1 MLLFCLL
8 QREMIHMKTSNMQT
22 NIVLHDIPLPYR
34 DFLETDNSLYSFNQ
48 TFLDKEES
56 FFINVLCYLADT
68 FGISLTSSEADVLYR
83 HFCLMREYNKITNL
97 TRITDT
103 WSALVLHYL
112 DSLLNIL
119 VMQDLNIDVCKQ
131 TILDLGTG
139 AGFPGIPLSTKVPKK
154 LVLCDS
160 VGKKTKFLS
169 HYIEEN
175 RNDEPIYIENK
186 RVEELS
192 PQYDQQFTLIV
203 TRAVA
208 RLSILLE
215 YASPLL
221 DHNGMLICS
230 KAQLSEAEFQHAEK
244 VASICGFR
252 FVSRETFELPLQM
265 GHREFVVYCKE
276 HKAKIKLPRNI
287 GDAVHKPL

>member
-1 MLLFCLL
+1 
-8 QREMIHMKTSNMQT
+8 MKISDKQI
-22 NIVLHDIPLPYR
+22 NIAVHDIPLPYR
-34 DFLETDNSLYSFNQ
+34 DFLKDDNGLYSFNNS
-48 TFLDKEES
+48 FLDKEDS
-56 FFINVLCYLADT
+56 FFINILCYLADA
-68 FGISLTSSEADVLYR
+68 FGIRITVSEADVLYK
-83 HFCLMREYNKITNL
+83 HFCSMREYNKITNL

-119 VMQDLNIDVCKQ
+119 VMQNLNINLQTQ

-139 AGFPGIPLSTKVPKK
+139 AGFPGIPLSIKVPKK

-169 HYIEEN
+169 HYIAEN
-175 RNDEPIYIENK
+175 RIDGPNYIENK

-192 PQYDQQFTLIV
+192 PQYDHQFTLIV

-208 RLSILLE
+208 QLSILLE

-221 DHNGMLICS
+221 NHNGLLICS
-230 KAQLSEAEFQHAEK
+230 KAQLSETESQHAEK

-265 GHREFVVYCKE
+265 GHRAVSYT
-276 HKAKIKLPRNI
+276 HLTLPTNRE
-287 GDAVHKPL
+287 V

>member
-1 MLLFCLL
+1 
-8 QREMIHMKTSNMQT
+8 MKTSDMPI
-22 NIVLHDIPLPYR
+22 NINLYDIPLPYR
-34 DFLETDNSLYSFNQ
+34 DFLEINNGLYSFNT

-56 FFINVLCYLADT
+56 FFIHMLCYLVGAYD
-68 FGISLTSSEADVLYR
+68 IVLTVKEADVLYK
-83 HFCLMREYNKITNL
+83 HFCSMRAYNKTTNL

-103 WSALVLHYL
+103 WNALVLHYL
-112 DSLLNIL
+112 DSLLNLL
-119 VMQDLNIDVCKQ
+119 VMQNLNIDMHTQ
-131 TILDLGTG
+131 TILDIGTG
-139 AGFPGIPLSTKVPKK
+139 AGFPGIPLSIKMPKK

-160 VGKKTKFLS
+160 VGKKAKFLS
-169 HYIEEN
+169 DYMRAYGVDDH
-175 RNDEPIYIENK
+175 IYIENK

-192 PQYDQQFTLIV
+192 PQYNYQFSLIV

-221 DHNGMLICS
+221 QHNGLLICS
-230 KAQLSEAEFQHAEK
+230 KAQLSDEEIQHAEK
-244 VASICGFR
+244 ITSLCGFTC
-252 FVSRETFELPLQM
+252 VSRETLELPLQM

-276 HKAKIKLPRNI
+276 NKEKIKLPRNI

>member
-1 MLLFCLL
+1 
-8 QREMIHMKTSNMQT
+8 MIYMKISDKQI
-22 NIVLHDIPLPYR
+22 NIALHDIPLPYR
-34 DFLETDNSLYSFNQ
+34 DFLKDDNGLYSFNNS
-48 TFLDKEES
+48 FLDKEDS
-56 FFINVLCYLADT
+56 FFINILCYLADA
-68 FGISLTSSEADVLYR
+68 FGIRITVSEADVLYK
-83 HFCLMREYNKITNL
+83 HFCSMREYNKITNL

-119 VMQDLNIDVCKQ
+119 VMQNLNINLQTQ

-139 AGFPGIPLSTKVPKK
+139 AGFPGIPLSIKLPKK

-169 HYIEEN
+169 HYIAEN
-175 RNDEPIYIENK
+175 CIDGPIYIENK

-192 PQYDQQFTLIV
+192 PQYDHQFTLIV

-208 RLSILLE
+208 QLSILLE

-221 DHNGMLICS
+221 NHNGLLICS

-265 GHREFVVYCKE
+265 GHREFVVYRKE
-276 HKAKIKLPRNI
+276 NKAKIKLPRNI

>member
-1 MLLFCLL
+1 MFCLL
-8 QREMIHMKTSNMQT
+8 QREMIYMTASNTQT
-22 NIVLHDIPLPYR
+22 NITLHDIPLPYR
-34 DFLETDNSLYSFNQ
+34 DFLATDNSLYSFNQ

-68 FGISLTSSEADVLYR
+68 FGINLSSSEADALYK
-83 HFCLMREYNKITNL
+83 HFCSMREYNKVTNL

-112 DSLLNIL
+112 DSLLNML
-119 VMQDLNIDVCKQ
+119 VMQNLNINLQTQ

-139 AGFPGIPLSTKVPKK
+139 AGFPGIPLSIKVPKK

-175 RNDEPIYIENK
+175 RIDSPIYIENK

-192 PQYDQQFTLIV
+192 PQYNQQFTLIV

-221 DHNGMLICS
+221 HNNGLLICS
-230 KAQLSEAEFQHAEK
+230 KAQLSEEEFQHAENI
-244 VASICGFR
+244 SSTCGFR
-252 FVSRETFELPLQM
+252 FVSRETFELPLHM
-265 GHREFVVYCKE
+265 GHREFVVYRKE
-276 HKAKIKLPRNI
+276 NEAKIKLPRNI

>member
-1 MLLFCLL
+1 
-8 QREMIHMKTSNMQT
+8 MIYMKISDKQI
-22 NIVLHDIPLPYR
+22 NIAVHDIPLPYR
-34 DFLETDNSLYSFNQ
+34 DFLKDDNGLYSFNNS
-48 TFLDKEES
+48 FLDKEDS
-56 FFINVLCYLADT
+56 FFINILCYLADA
-68 FGISLTSSEADVLYR
+68 FGIRITVSEADVLYK
-83 HFCLMREYNKITNL
+83 HFCSMREYNKVTNL

-103 WSALVLHYL
+103 WNALVLHYL
-112 DSLLNIL
+112 DSLLNML
-119 VMQDLNIDVCKQ
+119 VMQNLNINLQTQ

-139 AGFPGIPLSTKVPKK
+139 AGFPGIPLSIKVPKK

-169 HYIEEN
+169 HYIKDN
-175 RNDEPIYIENK
+175 RINNSIYIENK

-192 PQYDQQFTLIV
+192 PQYNQQFTLIV

-215 YASPLL
+215 YASPLS
-221 DHNGMLICS
+221 HNNGLLICS
-230 KAQLSEAEFQHAEK
+230 KAQLSEEEFQHAENI
-244 VASICGFR
+244 SSTCGFR

-265 GHREFVVYCKE
+265 GHREFVVYRKE
-276 HKAKIKLPRNI
+276 NEAKIKLPRNI

>member
-1 MLLFCLL
+1 
-8 QREMIHMKTSNMQT
+8 MKISDKQI
-22 NIVLHDIPLPYR
+22 NIAVHDIPLPYR
-34 DFLETDNSLYSFNQ
+34 DFLKDDNGLYSFNNS
-48 TFLDKEES
+48 FLDKEDS
-56 FFINVLCYLADT
+56 FFINILCYLADA
-68 FGISLTSSEADVLYR
+68 FGIRITVSEADVLYK
-83 HFCLMREYNKITNL
+83 HFCSMREYNKVTNL

-103 WSALVLHYL
+103 WNALVLHYL
-112 DSLLNIL
+112 DSLLNML
-119 VMQDLNIDVCKQ
+119 VMQNLNINLQTQ

-139 AGFPGIPLSTKVPKK
+139 AGFPGIPLSIKVPKK

-169 HYIEEN
+169 HYIKDN
-175 RNDEPIYIENK
+175 RINNSIYIENK

-192 PQYDQQFTLIV
+192 PQYNQQFTLIV

-215 YASPLL
+215 YASPLS
-221 DHNGMLICS
+221 HNNGLLICS
-230 KAQLSEAEFQHAEK
+230 KAQLSEEEFQHAENI
-244 VASICGFR
+244 SSTCGFR

-265 GHREFVVYCKE
+265 GHREFVVYRKE
-276 HKAKIKLPRNI
+276 NEAKIKLPRNI